1 MIQDQPYW
9 QKACSRLS
17 DNHSAERRKLILT
30 GAACITGVLTGPLL
44 AAGPT
49 AQFDGPRR
57 INLSGRQRMLI
68 QRTGKF
74 VCLAYMTSRSRS
86 LITAADEA
94 LALYQRT
101 EAGLINGDEEL
112 GLGAETN
119 TLAINALKQARQAFE
134 PYGEVIRE
142 VVDRRSADPEH
153 MEKIAQ
159 LNYPALIAMDAAV
172 KVIERIYNSPELS
185 ERLAMLINIA
195 GRQRMFTQR
204 IILQLCLYLSV
215 QRSAQMKQEILR
227 TINRFEVS
235 QNILQRVT
243 PVVIPDPNNRPLL
256 SSFGEIQYKWGTL
269 RERILEATEYRLGQ
283 SAEDLLELDS
293 KAEDLLK
300 NINNTVMLYED
311 AGEW

>member
-1 MIQDQPYW
+1 
-9 QKACSRLS
+9 
-17 DNHSAERRKLILT
+17 
-30 GAACITGVLTGPLL
+30 
-44 AAGPT
+44 
-49 AQFDGPRR
+49 
-57 INLSGRQRMLI
+57 
-68 QRTGKF
+68 
-74 VCLAYMTSRSRS
+74 
-86 LITAADEA
+86 
-94 LALYQRT
+94 
-101 EAGLINGDEEL
+101 
-112 GLGAETN
+112 
-119 TLAINALKQARQAFE
+119 
-134 PYGEVIRE
+134 
-142 VVDRRSADPEH
+142 
-153 MEKIAQ
+153 
-159 LNYPALIAMDAAV
+159 MDAAV